1 MRLQIQHQ
9 LCLRRVKISFNLEIS
24 KSTSTLIRSSR
35 RREGN
40 AISFLV

>member
-24 KSTSTLIRSSR
+24 
-35 RREGN
+35 
-40 AISFLV
+40 